1 MTGRERRRAAVA
13 ARWMV
18 GMAAFEGPA
27 VARVIGAPYG
37 DTPELARDAWGR
49 LADMLSE
56 DEPEVDAEALESVA
70 AWLRS
75 RRIACPA
82 ELGVL
87 VCEAVDPTASLS
99 PDGVRDELAEIL
111 LEAARGGKGAD

>member
-13 ARWMV
+13 ARWMA
-18 GMAAFEGPA
+18 GMSAFEGPA
-27 VARVIGAPYG
+27 VARVIRAPYG

-49 LADMLSE
+49 LADLLSE
-56 DEPEVDAEALESVA
+56 DEPEVDAERLESVA
-70 AWLRS
+70 AMLRS
-75 RRIACPA
+75 RRTACPA

-99 PDGVRDELAEIL
+99 PDGVRDELAEML
-111 LEAARGGKGAD
+111 LEAARGGGDAD